1 MIQEKQRVLF
11 ICSHNAVRSQ
21 MAEGLLRSLYGDQYK
36 AFSAGIT
43 PSHLH
48 SLAVKTMEEIGIDIS
63 QQTSKSIEKF
73 RDMTFD
79 IVVTV
84 CDTAREICPFFP
96 GKKVIHQSF
105 DDPGVVQGS
114 MEQQLQAFRTTR
126 DQIKAWIEHTF
137 GPSTSG

>member
-1 MIQEKQRVLF
+1 MSKDKERVLF
-11 ICSHNAVRSQ
+11 LCTHNAVRSQ
-21 MAEGLLRSLYGDQYK
+21 MAEALLRSYYGEQYE
-36 AFSAGIT
+36 AFSAGII
-43 PSHLH
+43 PFQVH
-48 SLAVKTMEEIGIDIS
+48 SLAVETLKEIGIDIS

-84 CDTAREICPFFP
+84 CDTAREMCPFFP
-96 GKKVIHQSF
+96 GKKVMHQSF

-126 DQIKAWIEHTF
+126 DQISSWIKHTF
-137 GPSTSG
+137 GVSS